1 MMQTPSITT
10 KASRMVLAILLVMLV
25 AEFFSPVHGQNA
37 PVATAG
43 QKSIQLDANGVIEL
57 RLLINYVAE
66 RTGIRFMFGQDVET
80 KKVRV
85 IAPDPVPAE
94 SLVPLL
100 QSVLRSEG
108 LVIADAGVEGWRRIV
123 PMASISQFAKPLT
136 DRSQME
142 KAALGEPVTRVFTL
156 KNIQPSKI
164 TELIKPLVGLG
175 SIVPVDDQ
183 RILIVA
189 DVVQNIQRVE
199 ELVNLLDVGKPLV
212 NMKFVSV
219 KHVKAAELAK
229 QLSQL
234 MKSRAKA
241 LGTQALGTR
250 SQGTPT
256 ADDKTGE
263 AGTGLEVEVETRT
276 NQLILIGNV
285 TDINEAEKLL
295 AMLDKELP
303 TTRVSLQLQ
312 YTSPQRLDE
321 VIQSML
327 EGRVNRPPYQSH
339 IEGNTI
345 VIESTAEV
353 LQLAQMVRQQID
365 TKQAPDEQSPI
376 RFYKIRNVP
385 AQELLQ
391 TIQSIFS
398 GGAGQVRKGLPNS
411 QRGPKVVNPTVFNSN
426 YALPSGYGSG
436 YGYAGGPA
444 MGGPLSQPLAS
455 LGMPSA
461 TQWGQQLGMAQG
473 AELQQLRE
481 LANSAAATPGSGKNF
496 TNELIGEAQVTVDIH
511 SNTIIVVAKPEV
523 QRIYASLI
531 EKLDKRR
538 PQVLVE
544 AKIVIID
551 TKDDFVFGVEYSSG
565 DRSGTNKLFAFTSYG
580 FSTVDPTNGA
590 LKITPGVGFNGTL
603 VDPSTADV
611 VVKALS
617 THKRARVLSSP
628 RILVNDNAEGQ
639 LTSVLEVPF
648 TSVNANQNVA
658 TTTFG
663 GFAEAGTTINVTPT
677 ISEDN
682 HLQMDY
688 TVTLNT
694 FTGTGSAGIPPPRQ
708 TNEVRSRV
716 TVPDGYTVIVGG
728 LTSKND
734 NVEYRGLPWL
744 EKVPVIRELTGH
756 TTNNWAETSLF
767 VFLRPVILRDD
778 KFKDLK
784 YLSENELVDACLPG
798 QYPATPSLSIP

>member
-1 MMQTPSITT
+1 MKLFDRSIQVSLCISFAICVLVGSQGLAQVPNAGPPNATP
-10 KASRMVLAILLVMLV
+10 
-25 AEFFSPVHGQNA
+25 PNA
-37 PVATAG
+37 PPG
-43 QKSIQLDANGVIEL
+43 QQKTIQLDANGLIEL

-66 RTGIRFMFGQDVET
+66 RTNIRFMFGQEVET

-85 IAPDPVPAE
+85 IAPDPIPAD
-94 SLVPLL
+94 SLIPLL
-100 QSVLRSEG
+100 QSVLRNDG

-123 PMASISQFAKPLT
+123 PLANMRQFARPLT
-136 DRSQME
+136 DASQMDSAVLE
-142 KAALGEPVTRVFTL
+142 EPLTRVFTL
-156 KNIQPSKI
+156 KNVQPSKVA
-164 TELIKPLVGLG
+164 ELIKPLVASE
-175 SIVPVDDQ
+175 SIYPVDDQ

-189 DVVQNIQRVE
+189 DVVQNIRRVE
-199 ELVNLLDVGKPLV
+199 QWIQLLDVGKPLI
-212 NMKFVSV
+212 NMKFVPV
-219 KHVKAAELAK
+219 KHVKAADLAK

-241 LGTQALGTR
+241 LGVR
-250 SQGTPT
+250 VE
-256 ADDKTGE
+256 GE
-263 AGTGLEVEVETRT
+263 NKKEDVGTGLEVEVENRT

-285 TDINEAEKLL
+285 IEIEQAENLLKL
-295 AMLDKELP
+295 LDKELP
-303 TTRVSLQLQ
+303 TSRATIQLQ
-312 YTSPQRLDE
+312 HTSPQRLDE
-321 VIQSML
+321 VLLSML
-327 EGRVNRPPYQSH
+327 DGRVNRPPYQSH

-345 VIESTAEV
+345 IIESTPDV
-353 LQLAQMVRQQID
+353 IQLAQQVKQQID
-365 TKQAPDEQSPI
+365 TREAPDEQSPI

-391 TIQSIFS
+391 TIQSIFA
-398 GGAGQVRKGLPNS
+398 GGSQPARKGLPESRRAPRVMN
-411 QRGPKVVNPTVFNSN
+411 QPVFSN
-426 YALPSGYGSG
+426 NVPYTGYG
-436 YGYAGGPA
+436 AQ
-444 MGGPLSQPLAS
+444 LSQPL
-455 LGMPSA
+455 SA
-461 TQWGQQLGMAQG
+461 FGVPPAAMWGQQAGMMPVNPMLDGQLLGDVNNLTG
-473 AELQQLRE
+473 APAVGQ
-481 LANSAAATPGSGKNF
+481 SSKNLS
-496 TNELIGEAQVTVDIH
+496 NELIGDAQVTVDIQ

-523 QRIYASLI
+523 QRIYAGLI
-531 EKLDKRR
+531 DKLDKRR

-551 TKDDFVFGVEYSSG
+551 TKDDFVFGIEYSGG
-565 DRSGTNKLFAFTSYG
+565 DRGGAKKLFAFTSYG

-611 VVKALS
+611 VVKAIS

-648 TSVNANQNVA
+648 TSVNSNQNVA
-658 TTTFG
+658 STTFG

-688 TVTLNT
+688 VVTLNT
-694 FTGTGSAGIPPPRQ
+694 FTGTGAAGIPPPRQ

-716 TVPDGYTVIVGG
+716 TVPDGFTVIVGG

-744 EKVPVIRELTGH
+744 EKVPVVRELTGH

-784 YLSENELVDACLPG
+784 YLSEEELVDACLPG
-798 QYPATPSLSIP
+798 HYPVTPSLSIP

>member
-1 MMQTPSITT
+1 MIQTPST
-10 KASRMVLAILLVMLV
+10 KKKAPKIVWMPILLAMLV
-25 AEFFSPVHGQNA
+25 ADSCTPANAQNTPPTTNA
-37 PVATAG
+37 

-66 RTGIRFMFGQDVET
+66 RTGIRFMFGQEVET

-85 IAPDPVPAE
+85 IAPDPIPAD
-94 SLVPLL
+94 SLIPLL

-123 PMASISQFAKPLT
+123 PMANISQFAKPLT
-136 DRSQME
+136 DPAQME
-142 KAALGEPVTRVFTL
+142 KAALGEPVTRVFAL

-164 TELIKPLVGLG
+164 SELIKPLVAGG

-199 ELVNLLDVGKPLV
+199 QLVNLLDVGKPLV

-241 LGTQALGTR
+241 LGTNSLGTR
-250 SQGTPT
+250 TT
-256 ADDKTGE
+256 DDKTTE
-263 AGTGLEVEVETRT
+263 TGTGLEVEVETRT

-285 TDINEAEKLL
+285 TDIDEAEKLL
-295 AMLDKELP
+295 AMLDRELP
-303 TTRVSLQLQ
+303 TTRASIQLQ

-321 VIQSML
+321 VIQGML

-398 GGAGQVRKGLPNS
+398 GGAGQARKGLPNS
-411 QRGPKVVNPTVFNSN
+411 QRSPKVVNPTVFNSN
-426 YALPSGYGSG
+426 YALPNGYGSG
-436 YGYAGGPA
+436 YAYAGGPA

-461 TQWGQQLGMAQG
+461 AQWGQQLGMAQG

-481 LANSAAATPGSGKNF
+481 LANSAAGTSGNGKNF

-565 DRSGTNKLFAFTSYG
+565 DRSGANKLFAFTSYG

-744 EKVPVIRELTGH
+744 EKVPVIREITGH
-756 TTNNWAETSLF
+756 TTNNWAQTSLF

-784 YLSENELVDACLPG
+784 YLSESELVDACLPG
-798 QYPATPSLSIP
+798 HYPATPSLSIP